1 MSFLHLKN
9 KSEPKHTASMHSNVH
24 KDVFDSKPKPEK
36 KIINKANSSLMIG
49 EGVAITGTIKARD
62 TVTIQGTIDGD
73 IECNSVTIN
82 KSGNVKGN
90 IKTETMTVEGKAEGE
105 INVNTVLVIK
115 SEGQVSGKIF
125 YGDIQI
131 DEGGKLTGEID
142 HRDKNIKQEKFKELK
157 SLSWS

>member
-1 MSFLHLKN
+1 MSFLHLQN
-9 KSEPKHTASMHSNVH
+9 KSEPKYKASMHSNVH

-36 KIINKANSSLMIG
+36 KIINQANSSLMIG
-49 EGVAITGTIKARD
+49 EGVAITGTIKAHD

-73 IECNSVTIN
+73 IECNSATIN

-131 DEGGKLTGEID
+131 DEGGKLIGEID
-142 HRDKNIKQEKFKELK
+142 HRDKNIKQEEFKELK